1 MKKLLSLL
9 LALMMVF
16 ALSSTAL
23 ADVIPAASARA
34 VAVDGEISAEEWGA
48 PSFHGDKN
56 TNWGYNAAY
65 DWDFWAQGTQSENES
80 YDVWLDHDDSYAYV
94 AVRLNNTRDAVQ
106 YATGPDDLW
115 KNVSLAF
122 TLSAYDAS
130 TTVPRITFEGAEYRT
145 VFLLGHGPYRERY
158 EKGKFCAGTGPDA
171 AGAGR
176 QRIRHCL

>member
-65 DWDFWAQGTQSENES
+65 GWDFWAQGTQSENES

-94 AVRLNNTRDAVQ
+94 AVRLN
-106 YATGPDDLW
+106 L
-115 KNVSLAF
+115 SL
-122 TLSAYDAS
+122 
-130 TTVPRITFEGAEYRT
+130 I
-145 VFLLGHGPYRERY
+145 H
-158 EKGKFCAGTGPDA
+158 
-171 AGAGR
+171 
-176 QRIRHCL
+176 I